1 MFRQK
6 ESSELSIWREASRII
21 QPKSQIIKI
30 PQNGAKKVNSKMDVF
45 LRIFA
50 YICPA
55 FLIANLAH
63 AGTIV
68 DHKSGNFF
76 VAHFA
81 VAELLRN
88 LKSEKSAGN
97 FAERRALTVDKNEL
111 AWWME
116 SAFSSAPPS
125 SRPVEGTWAELTD

>member
-1 MFRQK
+1 
-6 ESSELSIWREASRII
+6 
-21 QPKSQIIKI
+21 
-30 PQNGAKKVNSKMDVF
+30 
-45 LRIFA
+45 
-50 YICPA
+50 
-55 FLIANLAH
+55 LIANLAH

-116 SAFSSAPPS
+116 SAFSSAPPLLPA
-125 SRPVEGTWAELTD
+125 RRRNMGGADGLGRGEEGETVWTKESAKARKMEASTGESERQLREEAENSVGKAGANSAG

>member
-1 MFRQK
+1 M
-6 ESSELSIWREASRII
+6 
-21 QPKSQIIKI
+21 
-30 PQNGAKKVNSKMDVF
+30 
-45 LRIFA
+45 

-116 SAFSSAPPS
+116 SAFSSAPLLPA
-125 SRPVEGTWAELTD
+125 RRRNMGGADGLRRGEEGETVRTEESAKTRKMEASTG